1 MNREVLDKRGYVAE
15 LIHDLLGHMPR
26 QLIGSLLASCVVWAG
41 FGVVMAVVV
50 FAVVLVA
57 RAAGAALLEVWTAL
71 ESYEGGLD

>member
-1 MNREVLDKRGYVAE
+1 MNREILDKRGYVAE
-15 LIHDLLGHMPR
+15 LIHDLASHMPR